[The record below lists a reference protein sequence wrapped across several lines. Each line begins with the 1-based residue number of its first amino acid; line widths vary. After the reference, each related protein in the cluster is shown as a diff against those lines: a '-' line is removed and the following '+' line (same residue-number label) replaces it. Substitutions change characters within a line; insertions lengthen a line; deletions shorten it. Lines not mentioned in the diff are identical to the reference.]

1 MKGSFECVWS
11 NDESL
16 CRGSVHRI
24 SCTERGSGGFATV
37 YKVDGI
43 DGLPGDHDYAIKWY
57 DQGTERDTVER
68 EYNTL
73 CLLGGARGHAPR
85 AYALGH
91 AWRALARHWAIIM
104 ELMGGST
111 LEEAYD
117 SLCEDNEVTLDARRA
132 LAALGQ
138 VARACEVCRG
148 ACEDRGVNRDLQ
160 PKNVMVEVDP
170 ERREVTHAA
179 VVDWGQAPESRKSI
193 TPSAYAKLATPPFA
207 APEMFGGEHRDSSRN
222 VATVDVWSLGALGF
236 WLRTREKPHELEL
249 EDIHKQEKRGGREYT
264 KDGNERRAAAKVRG
278 IDLGSWL
285 EACGIRTSPLDEKL
299 SDLIAECTRFDPDE
313 RPKNP
318 GEVADRVD
326 GILEEPIEE
335 PGSPS
340 KKSQASCVPWETPS
354 NKPVRSKL
362 GSVVLDDDLIISS
375 EDERRSG
382 TWDDARE
389 STIGENAA
397 VDKSALG
404 AGLEPNRPT
413 AYSESDTPDPYASV
427 GRNDP
432 CPCGSGKKYKFCHG
446 RLRRGRASLHDL
458 YESDTSESD
467 TPLGISGDQQISAL
481 APSNQD
487 TPALKKSER
496 GQGRESRRRMH
507 LGKGRRR
514 LLFTGVGLGAGALVA
529 LLLLFVVIP
538 SLPVTVRFVGN
549 GAQGSM
555 GDQTV
560 NPNTH
565 VFRFSPGGFRRDC
578 YRFVGWS
585 LSPSGSVIE
594 SSQSVGEYANL
605 MPRSTTLYATWEFDP
620 DAAARKLTI
629 THSDTWQ
636 SSDGKQYVGLTIKN
650 NSSLTLS
657 YAVKYTG
664 SDNTRWT
671 ESAVGPGEERFVW
684 GASST
689 YKITSVKELSR
700 ESLGSALSWREQSYE
715 GDKLTISVTNNS
727 KSYGLSVN
735 IFYIIYRKDRPLE
748 RDLIPYQW
756 KGPINLTA
764 GETKSVTIDR
774 VSTSHAPYHIF
785 FS

>member
-1 MKGSFECVWS
+1 
-11 NDESL
+11 
-16 CRGSVHRI
+16 
-24 SCTERGSGGFATV
+24 
-37 YKVDGI
+37 
-43 DGLPGDHDYAIKWY
+43 DYAIKWY
-57 DQGTERDTVER
+57 NKRDIDRDAVER
-68 EYNTL
+68 EYDTL
-73 CLLGGARGHAPR
+73 RLLGGAGGHAPK
-85 AYALGH
+85 AYALGRTWH
-91 AWRALARHWAIIM
+91 DGARRWAIVM

-111 LEEAYD
+111 LKEAYD
-117 SLCEDNEVTLDARRA
+117 SLCEDGEVTLDARRA

-138 VARACEVCRG
+138 VARACEACRE

-160 PKNVMVEVDP
+160 PRNVMVEVDP

-179 VVDWGQAPESRKSI
+179 IVDWGQAPESPTKD
-193 TPSAYAKLATPPFA
+193 TFAKAATLPFA
-207 APEMFGGEHRDSSRN
+207 APEMFGGKYRRAPWRN
-222 VATVDVWSLGALGF
+222 AATVDVWSLGALGF
-236 WLRTREKPHELEL
+236 WLRTKEVPLKDELEGVDGFKDGAN
-249 EDIHKQEKRGGREYT
+249 EGRAEIKRG
-264 KDGNERRAAAKVRG
+264 G
-278 IDLGSWL
+278 IDLGPWL
-285 EACGIRTSPLDEKL
+285 EEHGIPASPLDERL

-313 RPKNP
+313 RPRTP

-326 GILEEPIEE
+326 GILVEPIEE

-458 YESDTSESD
+458 HESDTSESD

-487 TPALKKSER
+487 TPAPKKSER

-636 SSDGKQYVGLTIKN
+636 SSSGKQYVGLTIKN

-657 YAVKYTG
+657 YAVEYTD
-664 SDNTRWT
+664 SNNTMWT

-684 GASST
+684 GFSST
-689 YKITSVKELSR
+689 YKITSVKALSR
-700 ESLGSALSWREQSYE
+700 ESLGGALSWREQSYE
-715 GDKLTISVTNNS
+715 GGKLTISVTNNS
-727 KSYGLSVN
+727 KSYELSVN
-735 IFYIIYRKDRPLE
+735 IFYIIYRK
-748 RDLIPYQW
+748 
-756 KGPINLTA
+756 
-764 GETKSVTIDR
+764 
-774 VSTSHAPYHIF
+774 
-785 FS
+785 

>member
-1 MKGSFECVWS
+1 MEDSFECVRY
-11 NDESL
+11 DEGL
-16 CRGSVHRI
+16 CGGPVTWVSGHWA
-24 SCTERGSGGFATV
+24 ERGSGGFATV
-37 YKVDGI
+37 YRVDGV
-43 DGLPGDHDYAIKWY
+43 DGLPRDHAYAIKRY
-57 DQGTERDTVER
+57 DKRDIDMDAVEC
-68 EYNTL
+68 EYDTL
-73 CLLGGARGHAPR
+73 RLLGGAGGHAPR
-85 AYALGH
+85 AYALG
-91 AWRALARHWAIIM
+91 RARHDGALRWAIVM

-111 LEEAYD
+111 LKKAYD
-117 SLCEDNEVTLDARRA
+117 SLCEDGERTLDARRA

-138 VARACEVCRG
+138 VARSCEACREACE
-148 ACEDRGVNRDLQ
+148 ERGVNRDLQ

-179 VVDWGQAPESRKSI
+179 IVDWGQAPESHESV
-193 TPSAYAKLATPPFA
+193 TPPALARLATPSFA

-222 VATVDVWSLGALGF
+222 DPTVDVWSLGALGF
-236 WLRTREKPHELEL
+236 WLRTKEDPLKDELE
-249 EDIHKQEKRGGREYT
+249 RV
-264 KDGNERRAAAKVRG
+264 DGYKGEANERRAEIKRRG
-278 IDLGSWL
+278 IDLNSWL
-285 EACGIRTSPLDEKL
+285 KEHGIPASPLDERL
-299 SDLIAECTRFDPDE
+299 SDLIAKCTRFDPDE
-313 RPKNP
+313 RPRTP
-318 GEVADRVD
+318 GEVADRID

-382 TWDDARE
+382 TWDGARE

-481 APSNQD
+481 APSNQE
-487 TPALKKSER
+487 TPAPKKSER
-496 GQGRESRRRMH
+496 GQGRKSRRRMH

-636 SSDGKQYVGLTIKN
+636 SSDGKQHVGLTIKN

-727 KSYGLSVN
+727 KSYELSVN

>member
-73 CLLGGARGHAPR
+73 CLLGGARGYAPR

-138 VARACEVCRG
+138 VAR

-318 GEVADRVD
+318 GEVANRID
-326 GILEEPIEE
+326 GILEKFIKNSDNLP
-335 PGSPS
+335 
-340 KKSQASCVPWETPS
+340 KKSQISYVPWNTPS
-354 NKPVRSKL
+354 NKSDHSKL
-362 GSVVLDDDLIISS
+362 SGMVLDDDRIISS
-375 EDERRSG
+375 VDITSLVGESQSNA
-382 TWDDARE
+382 WDDTPK
-389 STIGENAA
+389 SVIGESVA
-397 VDKSALG
+397 VDTSAQST
-404 AGLEPNRPT
+404 GLEPNSST
-413 AYSESDTPDPYASV
+413 IYTETDGPDSYAS
-427 GRNDP
+427 GGHNDP
-432 CPCGSGKKYKFCHG
+432 CDPIGGTWHK
-446 RLRRGRASLHDL
+446 LRRK
-458 YESDTSESD
+458 TSR
-467 TPLGISGDQQISAL
+467 QRRSARR
-481 APSNQD
+481 
-487 TPALKKSER
+487 ER
-496 GQGRESRRRMH
+496 
-507 LGKGRRR
+507 L
-514 LLFTGVGLGAGALVA
+514 
-529 LLLLFVVIP
+529 
-538 SLPVTVRFVGN
+538 
-549 GAQGSM
+549 
-555 GDQTV
+555 
-560 NPNTH
+560 
-565 VFRFSPGGFRRDC
+565 
-578 YRFVGWS
+578 
-585 LSPSGSVIE
+585 
-594 SSQSVGEYANL
+594 
-605 MPRSTTLYATWEFDP
+605 
-620 DAAARKLTI
+620 AARAERERLARKTMQYQ
-629 THSDTWQ
+629 HSYHQD
-636 SSDGKQYVGLTIKN
+636 SSTAFDKVESNPKKN
-650 NSSLTLS
+650 NSIHLEKNKQHKNQKKDI
-657 YAVKYTG
+657 VQNNK
-664 SDNTRWT
+664 
-671 ESAVGPGEERFVW
+671 EKV
-684 GASST
+684 SST
-689 YKITSVKELSR
+689 TTLKDQIISFAILTFLISFHVLFGG
-700 ESLGSALSWREQSYE
+700 LFLV
-715 GDKLTISVTNNS
+715 TISIIFLLILHVFNIIQFPFNNNFI
-727 KSYGLSVN
+727 GLMMQTAESSVVC
-735 IFYIIYRKDRPLE
+735 FCIIISATCKQE
-748 RDLIPYQW
+748 
-756 KGPINLTA
+756 
-764 GETKSVTIDR
+764 S
-774 VSTSHAPYHIF
+774 F
-785 FS
+785 FSDIASFFADIIKVAGIELDHLLGKLQILF